1 MQQTFFNTINEQQN
15 IKEFSQKA
23 VSQEI
28 AIFQIFSLNPGMEFT
43 PFQILDVLVEKKM
56 IHEKTPITSIRRAMS
71 NLTRSGNII
80 KTENKYPGEL
90 GKKNYC
96 WKLNSSNAI

>member
-28 AIFQIFSLNPGMEFT
+28 SIFQIFSLSPEAELT
-43 PFQILDVLVEKKM
+43 PFDVLNILVEKKM
-56 IHEKTPITSIRRAMS
+56 VHENTPITSIRRAMS
-71 NLTRSGNII
+71 NLTRSGNLI
-80 KTENKYPGEL
+80 KTEHQVPGEL

-96 WKLNSSNAI
+96 WKLNNNK